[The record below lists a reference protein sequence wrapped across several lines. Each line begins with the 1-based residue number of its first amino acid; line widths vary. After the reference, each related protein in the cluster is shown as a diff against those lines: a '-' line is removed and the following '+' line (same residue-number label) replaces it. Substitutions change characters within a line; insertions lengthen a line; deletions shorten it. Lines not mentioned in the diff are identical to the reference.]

1 MSKAVISRL
10 AGSSARDAMS
20 AAADAAI
27 RNQLARL
34 VRMLDA
40 RQLDDLG
47 SVFVENVLFDYGDG
61 AGERSGLATM
71 TELFAT
77 HLGRCGH
84 TQHMLGSIS
93 ITIDGDRATSAAY
106 VQARHLAIG
115 PPAVPWPDAFDT
127 NGDYLDQ
134 WRLIDDRWLITRRD
148 ASWHMFVGDP
158 AIVFGQA

>member
-1 MSKAVISRL
+1 MT
-10 AGSSARDAMS
+10 
-20 AAADAAI
+20 AAAESVI

-40 RQLDDLG
+40 KQLDDLG
-47 SVFVENVLFDYGDG
+47 SVFAEDVTFDYGDG
-61 AGERSGLATM
+61 AGEQSGLATI

-84 TQHMLGSIS
+84 TQHMLCSIS
-93 ITIDGDRATSAAY
+93 ITVEGDRATSAAY

-115 PPAVPWPDAFDT
+115 PSTVPWPDAFDT

-134 WRLIDDRWLITRRD
+134 WRRTGGRWLITRRD
-148 ASWHMFVGDP
+148 ARWHMFVGDP
-158 AIVFGQA
+158 AIVFG